1 MKKDQTMALLFLL
14 EGETLQQKSNKIG
27 LYDYANNAMLFF
39 FFNLNIIFPCEIW
52 KNLVNLGFPLNLK
65 LTLYWILSIG
75 KITLDCKGM

>member
-39 FFNLNIIFPCEIW
+39 FFLI
-52 KNLVNLGFPLNLK
+52 
-65 LTLYWILSIG
+65 WILSSHVRFE
-75 KITLDCKGM
+75 KI